1 MNQKLYDY
9 LTSNNLKKRDHT
21 FCEALVYLYQNKN
34 IFVQIQEILYEDYY
48 LLNYESIVEEFIYLD
63 FYEIFQS
70 NKDKFHHNFID
81 HNSFTHAIDVEIFG
95 SDTKECK
102 LAIGYNGNGNSIS
115 TRLLDFNIHF
125 KGFDLGSDF
134 LDNNT
139 DTIQEFFISS
149 ENKKIPYNKEN
160 LLEIISRYIEIIR
173 KKYKRS
179 EMVFYYFY
187 NYISNNSDI
196 PQLFYLYKKDN
207 FIHCGE
213 YKEDAPVDNK
223 GFSTEMKITLERSF
237 NFITCYNN
245 EREILFKVDSRFIHK
260 DNFDCI
266 MLDPFLNA
274 IYNINNVR
282 SQNYQQVWKNSF
294 TNQLKLSLKIENID
308 FVKIYILEQDAFSK
322 FFNNKLYTKK
332 PDAII
337 SFDII
342 EQNIIIESENLY
354 TQYENGLRSCY
365 ETYIAV
371 KKINDEKKLINCN
384 IIENNIV
391 HQKKRM

>member
-9 LTSNNLKKRDHT
+9 LTYNNLKKQDHT
-21 FCEALVYLYQNKN
+21 FCETLVHLYKNKDTL
-34 IFVQIQEILYEDYY
+34 VEIKRILSVNYY
-48 LLNYESIVEEFIYLD
+48 FLSYESIVEEFFYLD
-63 FYEIFQS
+63 LYEIFKN
-70 NKDKFHHNFID
+70 NKEKFYYDFID
-81 HNSFTHAIDVEIFG
+81 HYSFTHAIDVEIFG

-102 LAIGYNGNGNSIS
+102 LAIGYNGHGNSIS

-149 ENKKIPYNKEN
+149 ENKKIPYTKKN

-260 DNFDCI
+260 DNFECI

-308 FVKIYILEQDAFSK
+308 FVKISILEQNAFSQ
-322 FFNNKLYTKK
+322 FLNNKLYTKK

-342 EQNIIIESENLY
+342 EQNIFIESDNLY
-354 TQYENGLRSCY
+354 TQYENEIKNCY

-371 KKINDEKKLINCN
+371 KKVSNEKKLINCN
-384 IIENNIV
+384 IIENNTFNK
-391 HQKKRM
+391 KKRI

>member
-9 LTSNNLKKRDHT
+9 LTYNNLKKQDHT
-21 FCEALVYLYQNKN
+21 FCETLVHLYKNKDTL
-34 IFVQIQEILYEDYY
+34 VEIKRILSGNYY
-48 LLNYESIVEEFIYLD
+48 FLSYESIVEEFFYLD
-63 FYEIFQS
+63 LYEIFKN
-70 NKDKFHHNFID
+70 NKEKFYYDFID
-81 HNSFTHAIDVEIFG
+81 HYSFTHAIDVEIFG

-149 ENKKIPYNKEN
+149 ENKKIPYTKKN

-245 EREILFKVDSRFIHK
+245 EREILFKVDSLFIHK
-260 DNFDCI
+260 DNFECI

-308 FVKIYILEQDAFSK
+308 FVKISILEQNAFSQ
-322 FFNNKLYTKK
+322 FLNNKLYTKK

-342 EQNIIIESENLY
+342 EQNIFIESDNLY
-354 TQYENGLRSCY
+354 TQYENEIKNCY

-371 KKINDEKKLINCN
+371 KKVSNEKKLINCN